1 MTYKTA
7 RVERKDRI
15 APCVQPSRSVRLGK
29 QMNAGSPSIPP
40 KFTRFNPAGVIPT
53 ERSQG
58 QRTLPPAPGGAHTL
72 LLRKEVCVCV
82 YMCQ

>member
-15 APCVQPSRSVRLGK
+15 ASCVRLMRFVRLGK

-58 QRTLPPAPGGAHTL
+58 QRTLPPASGGAHSFPL
-72 LLRKEVCVCV
+72 WKEVCVSV
-82 YMCQ
+82 KSAR